1 MTKTSAVIA
10 TKLLLDSIRRF
21 FPALLSHLRDL
32 VCDSSLKIAVLFF
45 TFSAFFFGSLHT
57 HVSPTQ
63 DSCLDFYT
71 AYISQRSRRQDSFP
85 LYGTNT
91 ERTVS
96 TTFSTITVER
106 HSAPPQNQQSPPC
119 VSFEQW
125 HTSEKFQFNSTFCS
139 RSDNGLDTLTVS
151 YFLSIAESGNVK

>member
-10 TKLLLDSIRRF
+10 TKLLLEPIRRF
-21 FPALLSHLRDL
+21 FPALVSHLRDL

-96 TTFSTITVER
+96 TTFPLSQS
-106 HSAPPQNQQSPPC
+106 SATLHHHRTNKVHLVYLLSSGTLQKNFSSILLFVQDLIMGWIPL
-119 VSFEQW
+119 
-125 HTSEKFQFNSTFCS
+125 QF
-139 RSDNGLDTLTVS
+139 RIS
-151 YFLSIAESGNVK
+151 YQLPNLEM